1 MTWRGTTTVRDRIF
15 ASLPYLLPL
24 IDGLAFGRFLFQQF
38 PVLQYIILPL
48 TPVMFIYSALGPFGG
63 IIIFFA
69 LYFAVVRNERIAHF
83 IRFNTMQAILIDIV
97 LVLCSLIV
105 PILAKGIQVTFII
118 ETIYNVIFLGVLA
131 AVIYSVA
138 QSLLGRYAE
147 IPTISDAV
155 YMQVR

>member
-1 MTWRGTTTVRDRIF
+1 MTWRGTTTVRERIF

-24 IDGLAFGRFLFQQF
+24 IDGLAFGSFLFQQF
-38 PVLQYIILPL
+38 PVFQYILLPL
-48 TPVMFIYSALGPFGG
+48 APVLLIYRALGQFAG

-105 PILAKGIQVTFII
+105 PILVQGIQITFII

-155 YMQVR
+155 HMQVR